1 MSIDTVYQVVLK
13 MEIRIIGN
21 KEELEQAA
29 IQIAACYKIK
39 YKSRI
44 YLCRDKKA
52 YRLYIKTEDRHTEK
66 EKQLDGQMSFDEIN
80 EL

>member
-44 YLCRDKKA
+44 YLCRDKKT
-52 YRLYIKTEDRHTEK
+52 YRLYIKTEDNHIEE
-66 EKQLDGQMSFDEIN
+66 EKQLEGQMSFDEI
-80 EL
+80 

>member
-1 MSIDTVYQVVLK
+1 MSIDTVYHVVLK
-13 MEIRIIGN
+13 MEIRIIGT

-52 YRLYIKTEDRHTEK
+52 YRLYIKTEDNQIARMT
-66 EKQLDGQMSFDEIN
+66 MR
-80 EL
+80 

>member
-1 MSIDTVYQVVLK
+1 MSIDTLYQMVLK
-13 MEIRIIGN
+13 MEIRIIGT

-52 YRLYIKTEDRHTEK
+52 YRLYIKTEDNNIEE
-66 EKQLDGQMSFDEIN
+66 EKQLDGQMSFDEV
-80 EL
+80 

>member
-1 MSIDTVYQVVLK
+1 MSIDTVYQVVLE
-13 MEIRIIGN
+13 MEIRIIGT

-44 YLCRDKKA
+44 YICRDKKA
-52 YRLYIKTEDRHTEK
+52 YRLYIKTEDNHIHIEE
-66 EKQLDGQMSFDEIN
+66 EKQLEGQMSFDEV
-80 EL
+80 

>member
-1 MSIDTVYQVVLK
+1 MVLK
-13 MEIRIIGN
+13 MEIRIIGT

-52 YRLYIKTEDRHTEK
+52 YRLYIKTEDNNIEE
-66 EKQLDGQMSFDEIN
+66 EKQLDGQMSFDEV
-80 EL
+80 

>member
-1 MSIDTVYQVVLK
+1 MSIDTVYLGIQK
-13 MEIRIIGN
+13 MEIRIIGT

-29 IQIAACYKIK
+29 IQIAACCKIK

-52 YRLYIKTEDRHTEK
+52 YRLYIKTEDKHTEE
-66 EKQLDGQMSFDEIN
+66 EKQLEGQMSFN